1 MVGDEMNS
9 LYPQHTFPVMQM
21 NHHWGR
27 WDVTDYCSS
36 RKKQFI
42 TGHEAKAH
50 VIWGSAG
57 TNPKEESLTLCGQ
70 NFFQLGYQLININF
84 LNEVIMNDF
93 IFCYKMIMQYCLL
106 YTLTI
111 TLKSIL
117 RAYNVESN

>member
-1 MVGDEMNS
+1 MS
-9 LYPQHTFPVMQM
+9 LTTAAA
-21 NHHWGR
+21 GK
-27 WDVTDYCSS
+27 S
-36 RKKQFI
+36 
-42 TGHEAKAH
+42 KAH

-57 TNPKEESLTLCGQ
+57 TNPKEERLTLCGQ
-70 NFFQLGYQLININF
+70 NFFQLGYQLVNINF

-106 YTLTI
+106 YILTI